1 MSAKCPKPSVLA
13 AAAEERLEPAVTA
26 LWNEHLSTCPECV
39 SALVE
44 LRRVSAALVEL
55 GRAEVQAAPGVRWSI
70 VARRLERPRLADRL
84 PLGVVLAWRQAGAL
98 MRPAV
103 AGTAVATLAGLAL
116 GTWLG
121 VASQRGTSQAV
132 ASEPFTVSNLVDD
145 GARGLAAAYFGT
157 SESESEALD
166 GAATAA
172 PSGSGTSGTASQA
185 GDSNHVLPTSPAAGD
200 SQGARP

>member
-1 MSAKCPKPSVLA
+1 MAAQCPSPETLLA
-13 AAAEERLEPAVTA
+13 AAQSQPEDATAAAVRAHAAGCAACHTALAELETLHASLAALARADLASAPGVPWARLAERLEA
-26 LWNEHLSTCPECV
+26 
-39 SALVE
+39 
-44 LRRVSAALVEL
+44 
-55 GRAEVQAAPGVRWSI
+55 
-70 VARRLERPRLADRL
+70 PRLADRL

-145 GARGLAAAYFGT
+145 GARGLAAAYFGD

-166 GAATAA
+166 GAATTA
-172 PSGSGTSGTASQA
+172 PSGSSTSGTASQA